1 MSMNSITLLQA
12 LLKRSED
19 ERDAASAQLRQAE
32 GLVAQAQAQAQSLRD
47 YRGEYD
53 QRWQTRFRESGTTEL
68 LHCHRGF
75 GQRLDHAIAVQ
86 SSQADQLANRV
97 QRARDQLL
105 ARELRVAGVRKLI
118 ERRQAEL
125 QKIAVRRD
133 QRNTDEAAQRSHS
146 AGFATATL
154 FT

>member
-1 MSMNSITLLQA
+1 MNSITLLQA
-12 LLKRSED
+12 LLQRSEG
-19 ERDAASAQLRQAE
+19 ERDAALAQLRQAE

-53 QRWQTRFRESGTTEL
+53 QRWQTRFRESGTAEL

-125 QKIAVRRD
+125 QKMTVRRD
-133 QRNTDEAAQRSHS
+133 QRSTDEVAQRSHS
-146 AGFATATL
+146 TGYATATL
-154 FT
+154 FN

>member
-1 MSMNSITLLQA
+1 MNSITLLQA
-12 LLKRSED
+12 LLHRSEG
-19 ERDAASAQLRQAE
+19 ERDAALAQLRQAE
-32 GLVAQAQAQAQSLRD
+32 ALVAKAQTQAQHLRD

-86 SSQADQLANRV
+86 TGQVDQLANRV

-105 ARELRVAGVRKLI
+105 AREIRVASVRKLI

-125 QKIAVRRD
+125 QKIGARRD

-146 AGFATATL
+146 AGLPMATL

>member
-1 MSMNSITLLQA
+1 MSTQSLALLQT
-12 LLKRSED
+12 LLKRSEG
-19 ERDAASAQLRQAE
+19 ERDAALAQLRQAE
-32 GLVAQAQAQAQSLRD
+32 GLVAQAQAQAQSLCD

-53 QRWQTRFRESGTTEL
+53 LRWQARFRESGTPEL
-68 LHCHRGF
+68 LHCQRGF

-86 SSQADQLANRV
+86 TSQASQLANRV

-118 ERRQAEL
+118 ERRQAEQ
-125 QKIAVRRD
+125 QKTAARRD

-146 AGFATATL
+146 AGFARANL
-154 FT
+154 FN

>member
-1 MSMNSITLLQA
+1 MPMNSIVLLQA
-12 LLKRSED
+12 LLQRSES
-19 ERDAASAQLRQAE
+19 ERDAALAQLRQAE
-32 GLVAQAQAQAQSLRD
+32 GLVAQAQAQAQHLCD

-53 QRWQTRFRESGTTEL
+53 QRWQTRFRESGTPEL

-86 SSQADQLANRV
+86 TGQADQLANRV

-118 ERRQAEL
+118 ARRQAEL
-125 QKIAVRRD
+125 HKIAARRD
-133 QRNTDEAAQRSHS
+133 QRSTDEAAQRSHG
-146 AGFATATL
+146 AGLPMAPL